1 MSTFQPRRDK
11 LVRTEG
17 LTCALAL
24 GASPHAYG
32 VPVGLLASRTLTS
45 QSPTGSSGRRV
56 YCSAMSARKWSIHRD
71 VRPARCLTMAVRRFL
86 RVGCM
91 KWSKRKDWL
100 ARFALGPAG
109 SACGGPVALLR
120 SRTFAAARAARL
132 QRAAIAV
139 VRLAAQRAPARLTHP
154 LRLGLRHLRASRSVC
169 HASESG
175 GSSGID
181 SRSRARGFAPRLRR
195 AGRPAGLPHPRP
207 SPNEGAA
214 LTAAPSSHGGP
225 PRRSEAER
233 PTSRLGARPRAPRA
247 SQMLRVLPVKSRRL
261 HC

>member
-1 MSTFQPRRDK
+1 M
-11 LVRTEG
+11 
-17 LTCALAL
+17 
-24 GASPHAYG
+24 
-32 VPVGLLASRTLTS
+32 S

-86 RVGCM
+86 RVGCL
-91 KWSKRKDWL
+91 KWSKRKEWL

-132 QRAAIAV
+132 QRAAIA
-139 VRLAAQRAPARLTHP
+139 ALT
-154 LRLGLRHLRASRSVC
+154 RFGKWGLER
-169 HASESG
+169 
-175 GSSGID
+175 D
-181 SRSRARGFAPRLRR
+181 S
-195 AGRPAGLPHPRP
+195 HPRP
-207 SPNEGAA
+207 SPYEGAA